1 MPASRHFWDL
11 LELFVLPGLSVVLP
25 WRVSFALYGWL
36 AQFDWLYAQQAR
48 ASLNGARRLGV
59 VRDSEQWLRQ
69 YRRMLMVDHADLFL
83 SVFRRQ
89 AWLRRHVRLTGS
101 MWPTLDS
108 PFMAVTFHWGAGLWG
123 LRHLKAQGRDVAV
136 LVRDIPLGAFK
147 GRPIVAAYA
156 GLRSRQTAAAGG
168 VETVR
173 SSVNSLREL
182 KRRLGAGQNLVAL
195 LDVPAEGKKN
205 VLRAPFLGRIGVFPR
220 GLAYLAAKNRIPV
233 VAYTTGLDPESG
245 DRLLDVSDVIESDDE
260 SVLMGF
266 LVDRLERAIYAY
278 PANWHQWAGVGTFF
292 SHDGT

>member
-25 WRVSFALYGWL
+25 WRASFALYGWL
-36 AQFDWLYAQQAR
+36 AQFDRLYAQQAR
-48 ASLNGARRLGV
+48 ASLSGARRLGV
-59 VRDSEQWLRQ
+59 VKDPEQWLQQ

-83 SVFRRQ
+83 SIFRRR
-89 AWLRRHVRLTGS
+89 AWLRRHVRLTGAT
-101 MWPTLDS
+101 WPTS
-108 PFMAVTFHWGAGLWG
+108 GGPFLAVTFHWGAGLWG

-156 GLRSRQTAAAGG
+156 GLRSRRTAAVGG
-168 VETVR
+168 VETVS

-205 VLRAPFLGRIGVFPR
+205 VLRAPFLGQTGVFPR
-220 GLAYLAAKNRIPV
+220 GLAYLAARNRIPV
-233 VAYTTGLDPESG
+233 VA
-245 DRLLDVSDVIESDDE
+245 
-260 SVLMGF
+260 
-266 LVDRLERAIYAY
+266 
-278 PANWHQWAGVGTFF
+278 
-292 SHDGT
+292 